1 MPVNCT
7 RADTTPSCDITKV
20 ADGTCDPGCMSPE
33 CLFDGGDCANTQI
46 AKSFPRDLRQT
57 FTLLDAHLSPDTDDQ
72 DSSWLDS
79 TPDAFI
85 DSTRRRCD
93 DAESWTKTET
103 ILEDVDMKVHD
114 SSNFGGFDF
123 SVLAELINV
132 PKSNSKYPRA
142 ANGDKVE
149 FRASVSLGCDQYE
162 KELKEN
168 LFKFYTPTEF
178 RYFLNEMRKLTGSDI
193 FGTEETVP
201 YEWTCD
207 HSYYGTG
214 GCVSSGHEI
223 TLATFPRLNCRLN
236 PKLESHFRRS
246 FRLFTDTFVAKIQ
259 TTRHNH
265 SHAPRT
271 S

>member
-1 MPVNCT
+1 MNCT
-7 RADTTPSCDITKV
+7 RADTAPSCDITKV

-33 CLFDGGDCANTQI
+33 CLFDGGDCANNQI

-57 FTLLDAHLSPDTDDQ
+57 FTLLDAHLSLDTDDH

-103 ILEDVDMKVHD
+103 ILEDVDMTVHD

-123 SVLAELINV
+123 SVLAQLINV

-178 RYFLNEMRKLTGSDI
+178 RYFLNEMRKLTARISSILKKPCRTNGRAITRFTAPATDAIASAVR
-193 FGTEETVP
+193 GTPIAKMLRCRHITVP
-201 YEWTCD
+201 APLTCAPKQA
-207 HSYYGTG
+207 
-214 GCVSSGHEI
+214 VA
-223 TLATFPRLNCRLN
+223 LVKRLVGRL
-236 PKLESHFRRS
+236 L
-246 FRLFTDTFVAKIQ
+246 RL
-259 TTRHNH
+259 RL
-265 SHAPRT
+265 RLW
-271 S
+271 